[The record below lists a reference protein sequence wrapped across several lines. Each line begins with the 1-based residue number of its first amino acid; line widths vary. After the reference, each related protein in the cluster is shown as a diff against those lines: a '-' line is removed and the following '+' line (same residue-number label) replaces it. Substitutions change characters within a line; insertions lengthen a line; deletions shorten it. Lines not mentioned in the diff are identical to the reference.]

1 MAILVCGGAGYVGS
15 HCLEGLRQA
24 GFDCIV
30 VDNLTRG
37 HRAAVGDTPLY
48 VGDISDPAFMDQV
61 FAEHSIEAV
70 LHFAAASQVGES
82 MKDPL
87 LYYEN
92 NLCATVALLRAMERH
107 DVKKIVF
114 SSSAA
119 VYGEPEITPIV
130 EDSPKSPTNTYGE
143 TKLAMERLMH
153 WCHTAYGL
161 EYVSLRYFNAAGA
174 SPGGLIG
181 EDHTPETH
189 LDPAGAPGGT
199 GQAGERFHLRHRLSH
214 SGRHLHPGL
223 HPHQRSGFGSPAG
236 TGIPAPG
243 R

>member
-189 LDPAGAPGGT
+189 L
-199 GQAGERFHLRHRLSH
+199 
-214 SGRHLHPGL
+214 
-223 HPHQRSGFGSPAG
+223 
-236 TGIPAPG
+236 IPLVWM
-243 R
+243 